1 MPGFLQHG
9 MSGIMNILLEAD
21 ITCPYCME
29 EILVLVDPS
38 AGERQDYVEDCQV
51 CCRPI
56 DIAVDLSEGEKPR
69 IRAERNA

>member
-1 MPGFLQHG
+1 MPEIIQHG
-9 MSGIMNILLEAD
+9 MSGVMCALREAS

-56 DIAVDLSEGEKPR
+56 DISVDLTEGESPR
-69 IRAERNA
+69 IRADRNA